1 MVALNSQ
8 DGPRQISEVLDESL
22 LSDAPAAQIIR
33 EMLDMA
39 LNGEWY
45 SGQDLLT
52 HLPDELAKNPE
63 VMKLLIKSNALSPE
77 ACQQILQE
85 CPRELAKEKRKNQR
99 QELLFQLRECKDPMR
114 QMEILNALKDL
125 RD

>member
-1 MVALNSQ
+1 
-8 DGPRQISEVLDESL
+8 
-22 LSDAPAAQIIR
+22 
-33 EMLDMA
+33 MLDMA

-45 SGQDLLT
+45 SGQELLT
-52 HLPDELAKNPE
+52 HLPDELSKNPE